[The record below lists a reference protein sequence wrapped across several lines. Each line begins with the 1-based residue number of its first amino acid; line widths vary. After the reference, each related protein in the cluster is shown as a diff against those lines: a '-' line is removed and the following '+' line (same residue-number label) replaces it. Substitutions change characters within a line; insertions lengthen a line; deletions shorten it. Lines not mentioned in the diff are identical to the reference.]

1 MRQLIS
7 PVLLIGLADSLNPAT
22 IAVAVFLATQRQAI
36 PRLVAFALGT
46 GLTYFVGGL
55 ALTLGPAAL
64 LQSIVHHHA
73 GDRTRIAEVVA
84 GAVALAVAAWL
95 WTRPAEKIARRV
107 PEDLSPLRAFLL
119 AAGITL
125 VDLPTALPYFGAI
138 LLIVAADVSD
148 ASRIILL
155 VIFNVAYVAPLLAI
169 TILVAVLGKRVSGL
183 LERVRDM
190 VTRWSARILA
200 LITGASGCY
209 LLAVGGIGLAG

>member
-22 IAVAVFLATQRQAI
+22 IAVAVFLATQRHAVS
-36 PRLVAFALGT
+36 RLMAFTLGT

-64 LQSIVHHHA
+64 LQSVVHHHA
-73 GDRTRIAEVVA
+73 GNRTRIAEIVA
-84 GAVALAVAAWL
+84 GLVALAVAAWL
-95 WTRPAEKIARRV
+95 WTRPGEKIARRV
-107 PEDLSPLRAFLL
+107 PEDLGPGRAFLL
-119 AAGITL
+119 AAGITI

-148 ASRIILL
+148 ASRIALL
-155 VIFNVAYVAPLLAI
+155 VIFNVAYVVPLLAI
-169 TILVAVLGKRVSGL
+169 TVLVAMFGKRVSGL
-183 LERVRDM
+183 LARLRDI

-200 LITGASGCY
+200 IITGASGCY
-209 LLAVGGIGLAG
+209 LFAVGIVGLV